1 MELQMNDVQIKR
13 KSMDSQE
20 NSSEPP
26 LKKLKMESNIETIS
40 ENVPKSK
47 EEILKIRESI
57 LNDLSKDVR
66 FFKSKIKSQELFEEK
81 WKSITKNYSSIYHK
95 KKSINPQNSTFGK
108 QKIVSKENP
117 HLKNVKSTTLKDVQ
131 SVVRKNEKF
140 GADMIKVDNVSS
152 FVSGVFQKM
161 YRVSPKFSE
170 TKKSFFPFFFKSK
183 FNLRNIIQNLL
194 LKSKLQMVY

>member
-66 FFKSKIKSQELFEEK
+66 FFK
-81 WKSITKNYSSIYHK
+81 
-95 KKSINPQNSTFGK
+95 
-108 QKIVSKENP
+108 
-117 HLKNVKSTTLKDVQ
+117 
-131 SVVRKNEKF
+131 
-140 GADMIKVDNVSS
+140 
-152 FVSGVFQKM
+152 
-161 YRVSPKFSE
+161 
-170 TKKSFFPFFFKSK
+170 
-183 FNLRNIIQNLL
+183 
-194 LKSKLQMVY
+194 